1 MSLIGPWFQFVL
13 SPVIEQWTLPAR
25 NSGMTLKHR
34 WHLHSNVIFHTLDL
48 NNSLTYKLSS
58 LSSFLS
64 KFSSCLPG
72 LPLSIQS
79 LRYQLI
85 CLFLLHLKKKKA
97 FYDLQQH
104 RRFEKTSSFQHMLIF
119 TTYIVS
125 ANTCSFPQQHSKPL
139 KLLDAELSFARV
151 RKLTCLWLR

>member
-72 LPLSIQS
+72 LPSSIQS

-85 CLFLLHLKKKKA
+85 CLFLLHFFLKRFMICSNTGVLKKFPA
-97 FYDLQQH
+97 F
-104 RRFEKTSSFQHMLIF
+104 S
-119 TTYIVS
+119 
-125 ANTCSFPQQHSKPL
+125 TCSFLQHT
-139 KLLDAELSFARV
+139 LSQLIRAAYPSNIQNP
-151 RKLTCLWLR
+151 